1 MPLFAIRQLIHGT
14 IAALLECWQMV
25 QAALADMSIPAVE
38 VQAAEGNDEPELE
51 VSDDPSSAVKLD
63 TSQVPILL
71 TVSQVSQLAKQAGR
85 KRLLLIFVLV
95 ICSKTCAVSNLVCCC
110 NNVYLHMQ
118 VGKSLAVDLTAEEEF
133 CCTAALQVAVNAS
146 GSVCSATKRGPRG
159 LSPAVLQV
167 SHLHLLL
174 VTSVRYAEFHLVL
187 CCSKQCHD
195 GERRAGDDFQ
205 SSAVS
210 AHNHCRIR
218 QAYGIQQDG
227 GGLSGVWY

>member
-1 MPLFAIRQLIHGT
+1 
-14 IAALLECWQMV
+14 MV

-38 VQAAEGNDEPELE
+38 VQAAEGSDEPELE

-85 KRLLLIFVLV
+85 KLVIFVLV
-95 ICSKTCAVSNLVCCC
+95 ICSMTCAVSNVVYCC
-110 NNVYLHMQ
+110 NSSYLYMQ

-133 CCTAALQVAVNAS
+133 CSTAALQVAVNAS

-159 LSPAVLQV
+159 LSPGVLQV

-174 VTSVRYAEFHLVL
+174 VTF
-187 CCSKQCHD
+187 
-195 GERRAGDDFQ
+195 
-205 SSAVS
+205 SSALRRVPFGFMLFKAVS
-210 AHNHCRIR
+210 
-218 QAYGIQQDG
+218 
-227 GGLSGVWY
+227 

>member
-71 TVSQVSQLAKQAGR
+71 TVSQVSQLAKH
-85 KRLLLIFVLV
+85 RLLLIFVLV
-95 ICSKTCAVSNLVCCC
+95 ICSVTCAVPNLVYCC
-110 NNVYLHMQ
+110 NNSYLHMQ

-133 CCTAALQVAVNAS
+133 CSTAALQVAVNAS

-159 LSPAVLQV
+159 LSPSVLQV

-174 VTSVRYAEFHLVL
+174 VTFVRYAEFHLVV

-210 AHNHCRIR
+210 PHNHCRIR
-218 QAYGIQQDG
+218 QAYAIQQDG
-227 GGLSGVWY
+227 GGLSGVW